1 MAAAASA
8 WTQRV
13 GGYRALPMLIR
24 QLGVDPSIALA
35 TADLAGDA
43 LDDAEARIPYT
54 AFGRLLRVAAER
66 TGCGHL
72 SLLAGRMLQLS
83 DLGTLGAVVRSRG
96 TVRDALGALIAHQ
109 HLDSE
114 GALAFVIEC
123 GTTTELGYAIYHPHA
138 CGTDQ
143 IYDCAL
149 TAMLNYL
156 RELCGEGFVPSEV
169 LVPHARRPDV
179 RPYRALLRCNPRFN
193 AEVCAIRFPSR
204 WMDRSIVRTGAPG
217 DPDAATTPADEQP
230 ADLLQQVFRVMCRLL
245 LEGRTSGDDVARALG
260 MNRRTLNRRLKAR
273 GLTFQCVL
281 DEMRFGLARHLLSTS
296 EIGLDDVAAKLGYAG
311 TSPFT
316 RTFNRWA
323 GTAPGRWRQI
333 SRGAAAG
340 FAD

>member
-1 MAAAASA
+1 
-8 WTQRV
+8 
-13 GGYRALPMLIR
+13 
-24 QLGVDPSIALA
+24 
-35 TADLAGDA
+35 
-43 LDDAEARIPYT
+43 
-54 AFGRLLRVAAER
+54 
-66 TGCGHL
+66 
-72 SLLAGRMLQLS
+72 MLQLS
-83 DLGTLGAVVRSRG
+83 DLGPLGVIVRNCG
-96 TVRDALGALIAHQ
+96 TVREALAALVAHQ

-114 GALAFVIEC
+114 GALAVLVES
-123 GTTTELGYAIYHPHA
+123 GATTELGYAIYHPHA
-138 CGTDQ
+138 CGTDH

-149 TAMLNYL
+149 AAMLNYL
-156 RELCGEGFVPSEV
+156 RELCGDGFAPSEI

-179 RPYRALLRCNPRFN
+179 RPYRALFRCNPRFN

-204 WMDRSIVRTGAPG
+204 WMDRSIVGSGTP
-217 DPDAATTPADEQP
+217 DPDAAAMAADPQP
-230 ADLLQQVFRVMCRLL
+230 TELLQQVFRAMCRLL
-245 LEGRTSGDDVARALG
+245 FEGRASGDDVARALG

-273 GLTFQCVL
+273 GVTFQCVL
-281 DEMRFGLARHLLSTS
+281 DEMRFGVARHLLSTS